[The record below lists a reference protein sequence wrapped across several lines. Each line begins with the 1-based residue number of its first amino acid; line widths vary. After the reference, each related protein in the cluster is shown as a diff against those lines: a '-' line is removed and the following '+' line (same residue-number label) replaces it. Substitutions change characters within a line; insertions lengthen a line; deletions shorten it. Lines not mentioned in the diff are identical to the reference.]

1 MLMHRYLPKPGPVYI
16 ETCGTTLVR
25 GEVQGVDAASG
36 HGLMDTWSA
45 HRQGLD
51 RERLQALHYSGASP
65 HSREIVDLC
74 RRLVMSSTNSPV
86 TLIYAHRGHHSQC
99 KTPLLQ
105 TLLSQLDAPI
115 QVHGLRTE
123 QDDLPLDV
131 VLFAVAALS
140 QGGRCIIVKDNAIR
154 LGTTEVVPGNT
165 LQYLV
170 LSRSS
175 GPWTITDILINDA
188 DRPFMPRATSL
199 SLREFLSDC
208 NQAGDSLS
216 LNAQTTCSTTGSI
229 HLVRTRQPAAV
240 VTSPNLQ
247 VPQASKSL
255 AADQPEAA
263 TARAT
268 AVCAIP
274 QGTHGVTG
282 NA

>member
-1 MLMHRYLPKPGPVYI
+1 MHRYLPTPEPVYI
-16 ETCGTTLVR
+16 ETCGTILVR
-25 GEVQGVDAASG
+25 GAVRGVDASG
-36 HGLMDTWSA
+36 HGLMDTWLA
-45 HRQGLD
+45 HRQVLD
-51 RERLQALHYSGASP
+51 GECLQALHYAGASP
-65 HSREIVDLC
+65 HSPEIVDLC
-74 RRLVMSSTNSPV
+74 RRLLMASTNCPV

-123 QDDLPLDV
+123 QDDLPLDAI
-131 VLFAVAALS
+131 LFGVAALS

-188 DRPFMPRATSL
+188 DRPFMPRTTAL
-199 SLREFLSDC
+199 SLPEFLSDC
-208 NQAGDSLS
+208 DHAGDCLS
-216 LNAQTTCSTTGSI
+216 LTAQTTCSTTGSI

-247 VPQASKSL
+247 APQASKSL
-255 AADQPEAA
+255 TADQPGAAISRATTACA
-263 TARAT
+263 TAQRA
-268 AVCAIP
+268 
-274 QGTHGVTG
+274 QGVTG